1 VYLTNKEI
9 ALLIRAI
16 CEYEE
21 SVMNMNDFEKNSQA
35 ESYGYS
41 ESALDKISF
50 KLIKQ
55 KRKNNARNTN
65 AQKN

>member
-21 SVMNMNDFEKNSQA
+21 SVMNMNDFEKNFQA

>member
-41 ESALDKISF
+41 EYALDKISF